1 MRVLA
6 LLRRCSQCSAP
17 HGFALRAG
25 ITKESASGQLPSATP
40 NDFVLMLRYRAWR
53 SDMPHQFQIPPWP
66 TQKGTDFVNRIM
78 WAQSPPEDP
87 FQHTLHS
94 VTAAFFVVNEALP
107 GQNRLREPFNS
118 CARQRAESAVRK
130 TALPSASLGRTSIFS
145 SDTREPA
152 VLAWFGTKTRPG
164 QHRGIRPFSLV
175 CSLTV
180 ERRAHNPEG
189 AGAMPA
195 GPTISKIA
203 L

>member
-1 MRVLA
+1 MQPVLRTSWFCASRRHNQTGRVGA
-6 LLRRCSQCSAP
+6 APTCRTIFKFLRGR
-17 HGFALRAG
+17 HR
-25 ITKESASGQLPSATP
+25 
-40 NDFVLMLRYRAWR
+40 
-53 SDMPHQFQIPPWP
+53 
-66 TQKGTDFVNRIM
+66 KGTDFVNRTM
-78 WAQSPPEDP
+78 WAQIPPEDP

-94 VTAAFFVVNEALP
+94 VTAAFFVVNEAVP

-175 CSLTV
+175 CSLRV